1 MLEEQRTEQDRDQ
14 LDRIA
19 SAVEQLPGRVA
30 RAMRNEGVGRP
41 RPPRMRS
48 MLIEA
53 EREHQEAR
61 EAKRRANLAIAL
73 TGVTAFGS
81 LLAAIATLIHG

>member
-1 MLEEQRTEQDRDQ
+1 
-14 LDRIA
+14 
-19 SAVEQLPGRVA
+19 
-30 RAMRNEGVGRP
+30 
-41 RPPRMRS
+41 MRS